1 MSNSVQGQDFSA
13 ASLSMEQMPPTS
25 FLPPDFDIFAFD
37 FNNVDFGGLPPLAD
51 MPSPHVNDAL

>member
-1 MSNSVQGQDFSA
+1 
-13 ASLSMEQMPPTS
+13 MEQINPTS

-51 MPSPHVNDAL
+51 MPSPRVNEAL